1 MKKISRSFL
10 FLLILTSFFSCTDD
24 HLREDMI
31 QFDRAF
37 IPVFYYTSLGNVEAA
52 EAAMYPLRAKWQHY
66 QSSYHRQEREWS
78 EDWKENIR
86 MVGAWLEDA
95 NCALQEKDAYRA
107 LVQLDHARYELVDLR
122 SRAHVQNYYLDY
134 LWDMEAS
141 MYYAIETATDPMID
155 LMEFNEFKM
164 MSEEVSKAW
173 VLVQQ
178 KSIDEGL
185 FPDIAGQN
193 LLLDERKSK
202 LGMAVNDLLQSV
214 KTADRCQFA
223 EAAQAIEPAY
233 LNYLALFG
241 DFESAKTH
249 YALKK

>member
-1 MKKISRSFL
+1 MKKLTRSFL
-10 FLLILTSFFSCTDD
+10 FLLVLLSFLSCADD

-37 IPVFYYTSLGNVEAA
+37 IPVFYYTSVGDVEAA
-52 EAAMYPLRAKWQHY
+52 EIAMYPLRAKWQHY
-66 QSSYHRQEREWS
+66 QSIYHRQEREWS

-86 MVGAWLEDA
+86 MVGAWLDDA

-107 LVQLDHARYELVDLR
+107 LIQLDHARYELVDLR

-155 LMEFNEFKM
+155 LLEFNEFQM
-164 MSEEVSKAW
+164 MSEDVSKAW
-173 VLVQQ
+173 ALVLQ

-185 FPDIAGQN
+185 FPFGYEESRQ
-193 LLLDERKSK
+193 LDERKNK
-202 LGMAVNDLLQSV
+202 LDLTVNALLKAVN
-214 KTADRCQFA
+214 TADRCQFA

-241 DFESAKTH
+241 DFESAKTY